1 MHSDEHPLEARVRQH
16 LRALGVGDGPNHLLV
31 ALSGGCDSVVLL
43 HLLRF
48 RLPTLEIRVS
58 AAHLDH
64 AMRPD
69 SRADGEWV
77 RRLCEVWSVPLWLER
92 LPAAPRGETEA
103 RRVRYA
109 FLRRAAAAAGA
120 PLIATAHHADDQAE
134 TVLFRAVRGT
144 GLKGLAGISPSGGD
158 LVRPLLPCWR
168 RELEEY
174 ARERG
179 LEWRTDPTN
188 ATVDPARNRLRNEV
202 IPLIEAHVAP
212 SARRQLVSLAALA
225 REAEEA
231 LERLAARAE
240 TEVVRW
246 EGKEPV
252 LARDRLRVYDS
263 AIASR
268 LLRNVLRPFGVVLGR
283 TGTRRALQF
292 ITDAP
297 SGRRIP
303 LPGGLRVET
312 EFDEARIRIPAA
324 AEEDRTLL
332 IEGPDEAGEG
342 QVRIGGARYRVR
354 YGRGS
359 GGGGGWSLELDPV
372 VTVFPLELR
381 GWRDGD
387 RMRTRRGGRSL
398 KKLFLEHR
406 VPRGRRRRLPVV
418 VDGRGEVL
426 WVAGVLRGQ
435 SGAPAEGEESFIL
448 TVLHD

>member
-1 MHSDEHPLEARVRQH
+1 MRQH
-16 LRALGVGDGPNHLLV
+16 LRGLGLGDGPTHLLV

-48 RLPTLEIRVS
+48 RLPASDIRVS

-69 SRADGEWV
+69 SGADAQWV
-77 RRLCEVWSVPLWLER
+77 RGLCEAWGVPLWLER

-103 RRVRYA
+103 RRARYA

-144 GLKGLAGISPSGGD
+144 GLKGLAGIAPSGED
-158 LVRPLLPCWR
+158 LVRPLLPFWR
-168 RELEEY
+168 GELEDY

-246 EGKEPV
+246 EGEEPV

-312 EFDEARIRIPAA
+312 EFDEARIRIAA
-324 AEEDRTLL
+324 VAEEDRTLL
-332 IEGPDEAGEG
+332 IERSEESGEEV
-342 QVRIGGARYRVR
+342 VRIGGQGYRVR
-354 YGRGS
+354 YGPGTVV
-359 GGGGGWSLELDPV
+359 GGAGGWSLELARAE
-372 VTVFPLELR
+372 TAFPLHVR
-381 GWRDGD
+381 GWRNGD

-398 KKLFLEHR
+398 KQIFLEHR

-435 SGAPAEGEESFIL
+435 TGAPAEGEESFIL